1 MNRWFVDES
10 EKTYDLIISLISL
23 NNDRNNEKKT
33 REENEIVYSI
43 KNIDYNRLLWYLLGL
58 IWDELVS
65 YLVLDISYNL

>member
-1 MNRWFVDES
+1 LNGWFVDES

-23 NNDRNNEKKT
+23 NNDRSNEKKT

>member
-1 MNRWFVDES
+1 MNGWFVDES

-23 NNDRNNEKKT
+23 NNDRSNEKKT